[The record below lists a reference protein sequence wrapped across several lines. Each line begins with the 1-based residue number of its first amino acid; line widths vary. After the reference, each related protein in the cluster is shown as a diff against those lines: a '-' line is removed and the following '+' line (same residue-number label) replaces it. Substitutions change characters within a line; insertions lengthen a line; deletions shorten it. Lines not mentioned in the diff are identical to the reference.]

1 MSAWSRSWSL
11 LQWWS
16 WRLLWWSDECVRA
29 TDLWAE
35 SDGSGWAALLWWGGL
50 YSQHQPMIIMITS
63 QLCPPESKDTK
74 SATHIY
80 QVLHCVFSNFSS
92 GNCTPATSSWGHSA
106 CRTSNF
112 VDFKPPLWE
121 TNIFSAFSKD
131 FWRALNCCRVLFN
144 VTAVLNNYTT
154 FSDILKFS
162 WKKVINILYHLTFWD
177 TMCFK

>member
-1 MSAWSRSWSL
+1 MSEWSRSWSL

-80 QVLHCVFSNFSS
+80 QVGLFSTVSFQISPLGIVLPQRHHEVIQRVVLPTLWTLNRLS
-92 GNCTPATSSWGHSA
+92 G
-106 CRTSNF
+106 
-112 VDFKPPLWE
+112 KP
-121 TNIFSAFSKD
+121 IFSVHSRKISEGLWIVVGSFLMSLQCWTIILH
-131 FWRALNCCRVLFN
+131 FQ
-144 VTAVLNNYTT
+144 T
-154 FSDILKFS
+154 F
-162 WKKVINILYHLTFWD
+162 
-177 TMCFK
+177 